1 MRLKDKDRKAVADA
15 IVDHPELSY
24 TELGKR
30 FGIAQ
35 TTVCAIS
42 KEFGRQRPR
51 GSKALSH
58 PANPK
63 YVAPRPVSAACRYCG
78 KGE

>member
-1 MRLKDKDRKAVADA
+1 MQLKDRDRQAVADA

-24 TELGKR
+24 TELGRR

-51 GSKALSH
+51 GSGAKSH
-58 PANPK
+58 RIQRKPPT
-63 YVAPRPVSAACRYCG
+63 PVVEASRG
-78 KGE
+78 